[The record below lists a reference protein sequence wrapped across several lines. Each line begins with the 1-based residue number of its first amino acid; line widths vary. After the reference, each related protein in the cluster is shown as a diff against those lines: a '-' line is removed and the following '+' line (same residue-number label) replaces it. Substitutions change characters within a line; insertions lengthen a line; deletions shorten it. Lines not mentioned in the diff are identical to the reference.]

1 MSRSPGELVSTTALA
16 RQLGLGAKIVFNF
29 LSDRGWIER
38 VGENWRL
45 TGKGEFEGGEYI
57 RSKKYG
63 EYIGWPPGIAEHAI
77 FTELLD
83 IPVSAAALG
92 NPYGIAPHRLNALLA
107 ELGWQKRFHKGW
119 TITAS
124 GERLGGIEREDNE
137 SGVPYTVWPRSIAD
151 NATLAQALEQI
162 AAPRHTDS
170 AATSPEPADR
180 GSQQAFDLQPAAST
194 VCRDGHQALNAED
207 ALVDNWLYLMNVVH
221 AYRWPL
227 ADASLGCCDFYL
239 PAAHL
244 HLECW
249 HSQETAASMRE
260 KLARIE
266 YYRDNDLAMLQ
277 LDADQITNLDAELP
291 RLLLKF
297 GITVY

>member
-1 MSRSPGELVSTTALA
+1 MAKSPGDLLSTTALA
-16 RQLGLGAKIVFNF
+16 RELGLSAKIVFNF
-29 LSDRGWIER
+29 LSERGWIER
-38 VGENWRL
+38 AGDNWRL

-57 RSKKYG
+57 QSKKYG
-63 EYIGWPPGIAEHAI
+63 EYIGWPANLSDHPI
-77 FTELLD
+77 FAQLLE
-83 IPVSAAALG
+83 IPVSVTALG
-92 NPYGIAPHRLNALLA
+92 KQFSVGPHRMNALLA
-107 ELGWQKRFHKGW
+107 ELGWQQRFHKGW

-124 GERLGGIEREDNE
+124 GKRLGGIEREDSE
-137 SGVPYTVWPRSIAD
+137 SGVPYTVWPRDITS

-162 AAPRHTDS
+162 S
-170 AATSPEPADR
+170 TSPQEDSVESDAGQSDQ
-180 GSQQAFDLQPAAST
+180 GSQQALDLQPAVSL
-194 VCRDGHQALNAED
+194 VCRDGHKALSAED

-227 ADASLGCCDFYL
+227 PDAELGCCDFYL

-249 HSQETAASMRE
+249 HAQETAASMRE
-260 KLARIE
+260 KLARID
-266 YYRDNDLAMLQ
+266 YYRDNQLAMLQ
-277 LDADQITNLDAELP
+277 LDAEQVGNLDAELP

>member
-1 MSRSPGELVSTTALA
+1 MAKSPGDLQSTTALA
-16 RQLGLGAKIVFNF
+16 RQLGLSAKIVFNF
-29 LSDRGWIER
+29 LSERGWIER

-63 EYIGWPPGIAEHAI
+63 EYIGWPANLADHSI
-77 FTELLD
+77 FAELLE
-83 IPVSAAALG
+83 IPVSVTTLG
-92 NPYGIAPHRLNALLA
+92 GQYGIASHRLNALLA

-119 TITAS
+119 TITPR
-124 GERLGGIEREDNE
+124 GETLGGVEREDSE
-137 SGVPYTVWPRSIAD
+137 SGVPYTVWPRDITD
-151 NATLAQALEQI
+151 NPTLALALQQI
-162 AAPRHTDS
+162 AVHAQETTEPQDPQPTD
-170 AATSPEPADR
+170 P
-180 GSQQAFDLQPAAST
+180 GSQQSFDLQPKTST
-194 VCRDGHQALNAED
+194 TCRDGHQALNIED
-207 ALVDNWLYLMNVVH
+207 LMVDNWLYLMNVVH

-249 HSQETAASMRE
+249 HAQETAASMRE
-260 KLARIE
+260 KLARID
-266 YYRDNDLAMLQ
+266 YYRENDLAVLE
-277 LDADQITNLDAELP
+277 LNADQLENLDAALP
-291 RLLLKF
+291 KLLLKF